1 MNKYENFAKKFLNI
15 TDSRNL
21 VEQGS
26 LTSGI

>member
-15 TDSRNL
+15 TDCRNL